1 MAKLS
6 KAAKKSRIRKA
17 KRKKVEPVV
26 IEDVIIEHAER
37 VEVIRQSVLSFFV
50 ETIKDSY
57 KRFKV
62 MFEEL
67 AERSRL

>member
-50 ETIKDSY
+50 ETN
-57 KRFKV
+57 KRG
-62 MFEEL
+62 L
-67 AERSRL
+67 LLLYQRRN